1 MCIFFVC
8 DAASAFVGPLGGGFL
23 QDRLGFETTAVVI
36 GSCGLFAVR
45 VLSVVVLTVKRKVK
59 PEDLYSYS
67 ALYDRRGLPSTRYT
81 EVE

>member
-8 DAASAFVGPLGGGFL
+8 DAASAFIGPLGGGFL

-45 VLSVVVLTVKRKVK
+45 VHSVVVLVVKKRKVK
-59 PEDLYSYS
+59 PEDWYSYS
-67 ALYDRRGLPSTRYT
+67 ALYD
-81 EVE
+81 